1 MDITTIGKLPLN
13 YTPINNGW
21 SIFLSGFF
29 SFFSFENSI
38 SYMELQRM
46 LSIIISTFTFIP
58 IYYLCRKFVNSSFS
72 IVGAAIFVFE
82 PRIIQNSLLGISDPL
97 YIFLSACSLAL
108 IFDSRGKLSYF
119 AFILSG
125 LATIVRSEGLFLFI
139 AISIIFILKSK
150 KNKIIIP
157 KYIIAGIIFFLI
169 IMPISSYK
177 IDVQG
182 TDGLF
187 YRISSSINTSL
198 DPPTEIDPNWV
209 TPPRSLPD
217 AILTSLENFPKYLI
231 WDFIPIFI
239 FFVPIGIIFLFREMN
254 WMKIGVIVSMISMSL
269 PALFAYSLPLEET
282 RYFYFIYPLFCIVS
296 VLALP
301 KMLNRFKNQNLVIVL
316 LIIGI
321 LISSSIFM
329 QFKMLDTQHE
339 TEAYMIAKYISENT
353 IGVNQYYPESIYIIP
368 AQIPKST
375 QELQSYFFL
384 EREDKISIKSS
395 TLNKISII
403 PTKNFNSLNEF
414 IEYGQKL
421 GLTHIII
428 DDKDRNNF
436 LDQTIFNAK
445 KFSFL
450 TKVFDSRDKQ
460 FDYVVQ
466 IYEIDFERYFKMKN
480 NND

>member
-21 SIFLSGFF
+21 PIFLSGFF
-29 SFFSFENSI
+29 SLFSFENSI

-72 IVGAAIFVFE
+72 IIGATIFVFE
-82 PRIIQNSLLGISDPL
+82 PRIIQNSLLGIADPL

-108 IFDSRGKLSYF
+108 IFDSREKLSYF
-119 AFILSG
+119 AFVLSG
-125 LATIVRSEGLFLFI
+125 LATIVRGEGLFLFI
-139 AISIIFILKSK
+139 GISIIFILKSK

-157 KYIIAGIIFFLI
+157 KYVIAGIIFFLI
-169 IMPISSYK
+169 IMPISLYK
-177 IDVQG
+177 IDVQE

-187 YRISSSINTSL
+187 YRISNSLNTSL

-231 WDFIPIFI
+231 WDLIPIFV

-254 WMKIGVIVSMISMSL
+254 WKKIGVIVSIISMSL

-282 RYFYFIYPLFCIVS
+282 RYFYFIYPLFCVVS

-301 KMLNRFKNQNLVIVL
+301 KILNRFKKQNLVLVL
-316 LIIGI
+316 LVIGI

-329 QFKMLDTQHE
+329 QFKMWDMQHE
-339 TEAYMIAKYISENT
+339 TEAYMIAEYISENT
-353 IGVNQYYPESIYIIP
+353 MGVNQYYPESVYIIP
-368 AQIPKST
+368 AQIPKLT

-395 TLNKISII
+395 TLDRINII
-403 PTKNFNSLNEF
+403 PTKNLSSLNEF
-414 IEYGQKL
+414 VEYGQNI
-421 GLTHIII
+421 GLSHIVI
-428 DDKDRNNF
+428 DDNKKRPDFLKDVFKNEEKYPYLVKQYDSKENNF
-436 LDQTIFNAK
+436 SYHVKIFK
-445 KFSFL
+445 I
-450 TKVFDSRDKQ
+450 
-460 FDYVVQ
+460 DY
-466 IYEIDFERYFKMKN
+466 ELYFKN
-480 NND
+480 

>member
-21 SIFLSGFF
+21 PIFLSGFF
-29 SFFSFENSI
+29 SLFSFENSI

-72 IVGAAIFVFE
+72 IIGATIFVFE
-82 PRIIQNSLLGISDPL
+82 PRIIQNSLLGIADPL

-108 IFDSRGKLSYF
+108 IFDSREKLAYF
-119 AFILSG
+119 AFVFSG

-139 AISIIFILKSK
+139 GISIIFILKSK

-157 KYIIAGIIFFLI
+157 KYVIAGIIFFLI
-169 IMPISSYK
+169 IMPISLYK
-177 IDVQG
+177 IDVQE

-187 YRISSSINTSL
+187 YRISNSLNTSL

-217 AILTSLENFPKYLI
+217 AILTSLEYFPKYLI
-231 WDFIPIFI
+231 WNLIPIFI

-254 WMKIGVIVSMISMSL
+254 WMKVGVIISMISMSL

-282 RYFYFIYPLFCIVS
+282 RYFYFIYPLFCVVS

-301 KMLNRFKNQNLVIVL
+301 KILNQFKKQNLVLVL
-316 LIIGI
+316 LVIGI

-329 QFKMLDTQHE
+329 QFKMWDTQHE
-339 TEAYMIAKYISENT
+339 TEAYMIAEYISENT
-353 IGVNQYYPESIYIIP
+353 MGVNQYYPESVYIIP
-368 AQIPKST
+368 AQIPKLT

-395 TLNKISII
+395 TLDKINVI
-403 PTKNFNSLNEF
+403 PTKNLNSLNEL
-414 IEYGQKL
+414 IEYGQNI
-421 GLTHIII
+421 GLSHIVI
-428 DDKDRNNF
+428 DDKNRNNF
-436 LDQTIFNAK
+436 LDQSIFDVE
-445 KFSFL
+445 KFPFL
-450 TKVFDSRDKQ
+450 TKVFDSKDKQ

-466 IYEIDFERYFKMKN
+466 IYEIDFKQYFKMKN